1 MRPSTNPAPSC
12 ARPRPFSLEGVD
24 VEALLRWE
32 RQPRSE
38 VGQTRDLGLRLCPAG
53 ADGAGQTGS
62 DGGQTDG
69 TAGTG
74 GARERGA

>member
-38 VGQTRDLGLRLCPAG
+38 VGQTR
-53 ADGAGQTGS
+53 
-62 DGGQTDG
+62 GGQTDG